1 MKLTTKALWIPTA
14 ILLVIFLFMG
24 ILFSGLISNNA
35 ETMRDKAITRLIES
49 EKDKLVTGIS
59 LITATQAP
67 ADALIGLDGEDDTIA
82 KDLVNQV
89 ATIGLDKLYLT
100 DTQGIPKYVS
110 DGTFPAELTPMIK
123 SADQQNGS
131 VNTVT
136 AADSMVVFAPVL
148 DVDTPVGFLVFSI
161 HIPNELLALIES
173 SVAVTESGDNTE
185 LASARIVE
193 VEKQLIQ
200 NSEHFLYQILL
211 TISITLVVALVLIF
225 VVLGKTSRNIINPI
239 QELLEVFNKMASG
252 DFTQKAPVKSKD
264 EIGQLQTATNS
275 TIDQLHSMIMDVN
288 QATDELSESTTSMSQ
303 IIGTTS
309 QGVKNQQSE
318 TEQVATAMNQMAATV
333 QEVARNANEASQAA
347 HKANSEANAG
357 SNVVSNTI
365 NSINDLA
372 VQIEQAAEVINRLKK
387 DSVEIGTVLD
397 VIKGVAEQTNLL
409 ALNAA
414 IEAARA
420 GEQGRGFAVVAD
432 EVRTL
437 ASRTQQSAEEIQQ
450 MIERLQVGAQEAV
463 SVMDKSREQTKS
475 SVEQASKAGES
486 LELINHS
493 ASTISDMNTQIA
505 SAAEEQGSVSEE
517 VNRNVTNISQIAERT
532 TEGAAELLNAS
543 DKLNKL
549 SDHLRT
555 MLGRFR
561 L

>member
-24 ILFSGLISNNA
+24 ILFSGLISKNA
-35 ETMRDKAITRLIES
+35 EEMRDSAITRLIES

-82 KDLVNQV
+82 KDLVAQV
-89 ATIGLDKLYLT
+89 EKMGLDELYLT
-100 DTQGIPKYVS
+100 DTQGKPIFVSAGKY
-110 DGTFPAELTPMIK
+110 PADLTPRIQ
-123 SADQQNGS
+123 SASRKKGS
-131 VNTVT
+131 VNIVT
-136 AADSMVVFAPVL
+136 ATGSMVVFAPIL
-148 DVDTPVGFLVFSI
+148 DVDTPVGFLAFSI
-161 HIPNELLALIES
+161 HIPNKMQALFES
-173 SVAVTESGDNTE
+173 SVTTTDSATQ
-185 LASARIVE
+185 LASKRIVE
-193 VEKQLIQ
+193 VEKQLVQ
-200 NSEHFLYQILL
+200 SSERFLNQILL
-211 TISITLVVALVLIF
+211 TISITLLVALTLII

-239 QELLEVFNKMASG
+239 QELLNIFNKMANG
-252 DFTQKAPVKSKD
+252 DFTQKATVKSQD

-275 TIDQLHSMIMDVN
+275 TIDQLHSMIMDVS
-288 QATDELSESTTSMSQ
+288 QATEELSGSTTSMSQ
-303 IIGTTS
+303 IIDTTS

-333 QEVARNANEASQAA
+333 QEVARHANEASQAA
-347 HKANSEANAG
+347 NQANTEANAG
-357 SNVVSNTI
+357 SKVVNNTI
-365 NSINDLA
+365 SSINDLA
-372 VQIEQAAEVINRLKK
+372 EQIEQASGVINRLEK

-450 MIERLQVGAQEAV
+450 MIERLQAGAQEAV
-463 SVMDKSREQTKS
+463 SVMDRSREQTKS

-486 LELINHS
+486 LGLINHS
-493 ASTISDMNTQIA
+493 VSTISDMNTHIA

-543 DKLNKL
+543 DKLNNL